1 MNVKATMVTV
11 GSMIGS
17 PARATMLAALL
28 DRPALTAT
36 ELSRRASVSSASA
49 SQHLAKLTASGLLV
63 VERHGRHRYYSIA
76 SADIAAALSTLERLG
91 APLPRPP
98 APRES
103 AAIRQARLCYDHVAG
118 GLGVG
123 ITDAMLGNG
132 WLESSGRDYLLTEPG
147 DRFLQGLGVDVD
159 GARAKRRLFA
169 RACLDWSERRA
180 HLAGALGAALAA
192 RLFELDWLER
202 SGRPREIRVTA
213 RGEAEFARLFGM
225 TSAKGV
231 GDH

>member
-1 MNVKATMVTV
+1 MIAT
-11 GSMIGS
+11 
-17 PARATMLAALL
+17 ARATDARRPP
-28 DRPALTAT
+28 RPAGTDGN
-36 ELSRRASVSSASA
+36 ELSRGVSFIGFRQAA
-49 SQHLAKLTASGLLV
+49 LAKLTASGLLV

-147 DRFLQGLGVDVD
+147 DRFLQRLGVDVD

-169 RACLDWSERRA
+169 RACSMES
-180 HLAGALGAALAA
+180 AA
-192 RLFELDWLER
+192 RTCRSSRRRSVPGCSNDWLEVR
-202 SGRPREIRVTA
+202 APREIRVTPGGGGLPA
-213 RGEAEFARLFGM
+213 C
-225 TSAKGV
+225 SA
-231 GDH
+231 

>member
-28 DRPALTAT
+28 DRRALTAT
-36 ELSRRASVSSASA
+36 ELARQASVSPASA
-49 SQHLAKLTASGLLV
+49 SQHLAKLVASGLLV
-63 VERHGRHRYYSIA
+63 VESHGRHRYYSIA
-76 SADIAAALSTLERLG
+76 SADLTAALSTIESLG

-98 APRES
+98 VSRAS
-103 AAIRQARLCYDHVAG
+103 AAIRQARVCYDHVAG

-123 ITDAMLGNG
+123 ITDAMLANG
-132 WLESSGRDYLLTEPG
+132 WLEPSGRDYRLTGSG
-147 DRFLQGLGVDVD
+147 DTFLRRLGVDVD

-180 HLAGALGAALAA
+180 HLAGALGAALAT

-202 SGRPREIRVTA
+202 SGRAREVRVTA
-213 RGEAEFARLFGM
+213 GGEAEFARMFGV
-225 TSAKGV
+225 TLAKEGE
-231 GDH
+231 

>member
-17 PARATMLAALL
+17 PARATMIAALL
-28 DRPALTAT
+28 ERHALTAT
-36 ELSRRASVSSASA
+36 ELARQASVSSASA
-49 SQHLAKLTASGLLV
+49 SQHLAKLVSSGILI

-76 SADIAAALSTLERLG
+76 STDIAAALATLESLG
-91 APLPRPP
+91 APLPGPP

-103 AAIRQARLCYDHVAG
+103 AAIHRARLCYDHIAG
-118 GLGVG
+118 SLGVG
-123 ITDAMLGNG
+123 IADAMLENG
-132 WLESSGRDYLLTEPG
+132 WLELSGRDYRLTGPG
-147 DRFLQGLGVDVD
+147 DTVLRRLGVDID

-180 HLAGALGAALAA
+180 HLAGALGAALAT

-202 SGRPREIRVTA
+202 SGHAREVSVTA
-213 RGEAEFARLFGM
+213 RGEAEFTRLFGM
-225 TSAKGV
+225 TLANEGE
-231 GDH
+231 

>member
-1 MNVKATMVTV
+1 MKVKATMVTV

-28 DRPALTAT
+28 DRRALTAT

-91 APLPRPP
+91 APFPRPP
-98 APRES
+98 SPRES
-103 AAIRQARLCYDHVAG
+103 AIRQARLCYDHVAG

-123 ITDAMLGNG
+123 ITDAMLANG
-132 WLESSGRDYLLTEPG
+132 WLELSGRDYLLTEPG
-147 DRFLQGLGVDVD
+147 DRFLRRLGVDVD

-192 RLFELDWLER
+192 RLFELDWLVR

-231 GDH
+231 GDR

>member
-17 PARATMLAALL
+17 PARAAMIAALL
-28 DRPALTAT
+28 ERHALTAT
-36 ELSRRASVSSASA
+36 ELARQASVSSASA
-49 SQHLAKLTASGLLV
+49 SQHLAKLVASGLLI

-76 SADIAAALSTLERLG
+76 SADIATALSTLESLG

-98 APRES
+98 ESGAS
-103 AAIRQARLCYDHVAG
+103 AAIRQARMCYDHLAG

-123 ITDAMLGNG
+123 ITDAMFENG
-132 WLESSGRDYLLTEPG
+132 WLEPSGRDYRLTGPG
-147 DRFLQGLGVDVD
+147 DAFLRRLGVDVD

-180 HLAGALGAALAA
+180 HLAGALGAALAT
-192 RLFELDWLER
+192 RLLELDWLER
-202 SGRPREIRVTA
+202 SGRAREISVTA

-225 TSAKGV
+225 TLANEGE
-231 GDH
+231 